1 MRRPDTLPLR
11 RPAHRRRLANLAA
24 GLLLAACALAPG
36 VPRAG
41 LLTDDAPFIEG
52 EVPPPPAFD
61 TRRLI
66 DVTPSGGAS
75 SLRIGVDPATI
86 SVGKDDRVVRYV
98 VVAANPSGA
107 MNVMYE
113 GILCAKGEYRLYA
126 RHRESDGWRMLDD
139 SGWQPLSRLP
149 QRYPQDIARG
159 GICRESSP
167 NGTPANIA
175 RGLQRGQSVPL
186 VSP

>member
-1 MRRPDTLPLR
+1 MRPDDTPR
-11 RPAHRRRLANLAA
+11 RPAFSRHREALVAGMLA
-24 GLLLAACALAPG
+24 AACALAPG
-36 VPRAG
+36 MSRAG
-41 LLTDDAPFIEG
+41 LLTDDAPWLEG
-52 EVPPPPAFD
+52 EVPAPPAFD
-61 TRRLI
+61 LNRLI
-66 DVTPSGGAS
+66 DVTPSGSPS

-98 VVAANPSGA
+98 VVAASPAGA
-107 MNVMYE
+107 LNVMYE

-126 RHRESDGWRMLDD
+126 RYRESDGWRMLDD
-139 SGWQPLSRLP
+139 SGWQPLARLS

-159 GICRESSP
+159 GLCRESSP